1 MLRSLRQAVY
11 APDNSGHFGLAL
23 KAYGHF
29 TSPIRRYPDLLVHRA
44 IRHLLRGGIPDNF
57 AYTHGDMALLGEHCS
72 LTERRADEATRD
84 TIDWLKCEYMQD
96 KLGETFAGRISSVT
110 SFGLFVE
117 LDEIFVEG
125 LVHVTSLSSDY
136 YTFDPVHHRMT
147 GERSGR
153 SYRLGDPITVVVARV
168 DLDDKKIDFQP
179 ADVPDTE
186 QQGDRKKKPR
196 SKKRKGGHRDRSRD
210 KESKGKGQAKPKTKG
225 GKRKRR

>member
-1 MLRSLRQAVY
+1 
-11 APDNSGHFGLAL
+11 
-23 KAYGHF
+23 
-29 TSPIRRYPDLLVHRA
+29 
-44 IRHLLRGGIPDNF
+44 
-57 AYTHGDMALLGEHCS
+57 
-72 LTERRADEATRD
+72 
-84 TIDWLKCEYMQD
+84 
-96 KLGETFAGRISSVT
+96 
-110 SFGLFVE
+110 
-117 LDEIFVEG
+117 
-125 LVHVTSLSSDY
+125 
-136 YTFDPVHHRMT
+136 MT

-210 KESKGKGQAKPKTKG
+210 KESKGKGQAKFKTKG